1 MYQKLIR
8 KIIIGLFLTISS
20 HVFGITFGDLS
31 PLQKQIHALLFKI
44 TKKNTKDNRNY
55 FAVALEIV
63 TENNSC

>member
-20 HVFGITFGDLS
+20 HVFGIKFEDLS
-31 PLQKQIHALLFKI
+31 SLQKQIHALLFQI
-44 TKKNTKDNRNY
+44 TRQETTDDKNY